1 MSDESIGTIDIDGPR
16 FRELAGPD
24 KHAINVLHRGHDGQ
38 IAFSYFKNEP
48 NAEGDIVP
56 KFYGFNVNARD
67 LCGSQRIF
75 EEFIEPY
82 LRETAYMTI
91 NGIARAKR
99 RITNW
104 NHRRFEKYS
113 ATDEKVRWLNAC
125 WVDLDCGEALVPQ
138 TIATLIQLAMSG
150 TIPPPSILTRSGR
163 GVWAHWL
170 LKDRMLGPGHPQR
183 GTIEALSTAR
193 RINEHLVNVFRPMK
207 ADAHS
212 VNLARIMRVP
222 GSLNGKV
229 NRRTDHWVQLGLDG
243 TPHEYFID
251 ELAAEL
257 GVPCT
262 RHPDAVRRIIGTVD
276 PENRKKGIRGSQAR
290 WRNEMWR
297 FSELMRIRQN
307 IHKGQH
313 GGRHGHAWVLSVILH
328 KNVKAGLCTPVEA
341 KDAIER
347 FGKRSCTPPLRDK
360 DIEDAIKYGR
370 NVRDQISQI
379 TIANKLQITQEE
391 SEQVGWPVQGTE
403 RKPRTTPQKDR
414 TLHRRELVRAII
426 EARKCVPPI
435 RDISNALADQGLLS
449 DDGNPINTAT
459 IKNDLAKL
467 SIQNPRKR
475 RDKPADVQTK
485 LIPD

>member
-1 MSDESIGTIDIDGPR
+1 MSDEIIGTIDIDGPQ

-38 IAFSYFKNEP
+38 IAFSYFKNERDE
-48 NAEGDIVP
+48 NGDIVP

-67 LCGSQRIF
+67 LCGAQRIF
-75 EEFIEPY
+75 EEFIEPF

-91 NGIARAKR
+91 NGIAKAKYR
-99 RITNW
+99 KTSW
-104 NHRRFEKYS
+104 HHRRFEKYS
-113 ATDEKVRWLNAC
+113 ATDDRVRWLNAC
-125 WVDLDCGEALVPQ
+125 WVDLDCGEAMVPQ
-138 TIATLIQLAMSG
+138 TIATLIHLAMNG

-170 LKDRMLGPGHPQR
+170 LKDRILGPGHPQR
-183 GTIEALSTAR
+183 GVTEALSTAR

-222 GSLNGKV
+222 GSLNTKV
-229 NRRTDHWVQLGLDG
+229 NRRTDHWVQLGIDG
-243 TPHEYFID
+243 KPHEYFID

-290 WRNEMWR
+290 WRNEMAR
-297 FSELMRIRQN
+297 FSELMSIRQT
-307 IHKGQH
+307 IRDGQH

-341 KDAIER
+341 KEAIEK
-347 FGKRSCTPPLRDK
+347 FCTRLCSPPLREK
-360 DIEDAIKYGR
+360 EIELAIKYGR
-370 NVRDQISQI
+370 DVRDQFSQI
-379 TIANKLQITQEE
+379 TIANKLQITPEE
-391 SEQVGWPVQGTE
+391 AELVGWPPQGTE

-414 TLHRRELVRAII
+414 TLHRREQIRKII
-426 EARKCVPPI
+426 EARGYVPTI
-435 RDISNALADQGLLS
+435 RDISDALADQQMLS
-449 DDGNPINTAT
+449 ESGNPIDPGT
-459 IKNDLAKL
+459 IKNDLRVL
-467 SIQNPRKR
+467 GIENPRKR
-475 RDKPADVQTK
+475 RIKPADVQS
-485 LIPD
+485 LLPG